1 VPCNSGEVIW
11 CRWTPTRS
19 GYYTLTA
26 AGAWLVGRS
35 SKSIRDAVIPIGAEQ
50 YYRDRDP
57 VLIALGDPA
66 TRQRIQ
72 NLLRDPLRATRWDA
86 ADIGLTDDLTD
97 YRPLL
102 LSSTVRSDSPYT
114 LDGPAC
120 PSRDLR
126 FYCTGGRIGS
136 NSYTESEPIGIV
148 VHEVRVATRSPNT

>member
-26 AGAWLVGRS
+26 AGAWLVGRFQKGTENGVINS
-35 SKSIRDAVIPIGAEQ
+35 AYTDKKRD
-50 YYRDRDP
+50 
-57 VLIALGDPA
+57 ALGDPA
-66 TRQRIQ
+66 TTQRIQ
-72 NLLRDPLRATRWDA
+72 NLLRVEGEGWDA
-86 ADIGLTDDLTD
+86 AAIGLTDDLTD

-102 LSSTVRSDSPYT
+102 VSSTIGREAAYT
-114 LDGPAC
+114 IEGPVC